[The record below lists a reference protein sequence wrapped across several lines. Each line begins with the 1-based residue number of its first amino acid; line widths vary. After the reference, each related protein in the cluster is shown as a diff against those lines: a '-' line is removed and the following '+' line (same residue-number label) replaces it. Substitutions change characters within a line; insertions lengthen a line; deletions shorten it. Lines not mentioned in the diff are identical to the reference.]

1 MQYSVDKIENMTKE
15 EIKVMLNEF
24 DEVLRD
30 KDTQIENLNNKIG
43 RQNDREIGLQ
53 KKINMLQAMIQGI
66 VDNEF

>member
-1 MQYSVDKIENMTKE
+1 MKYSVDEIETMTKD
-15 EIKVMLNEF
+15 EIKVMLNEI

-30 KDTQIENLNNKIG
+30 KDNQIENLNNRIE

-53 KKINMLQAMIQGI
+53 KKISMLQAMIQGI

>member
-1 MQYSVDKIENMTKE
+1 MKYSVDEIEVMTKD

-30 KDTQIENLNNKIG
+30 KDTQIENLNNRIE

-53 KKINMLQAMIQGI
+53 KKISMLQAMIQGI

>member
-1 MQYSVDKIENMTKE
+1 MKYSVDKIEVMTKD

-30 KDTQIENLNNKIG
+30 KDTQIENLNNRIE

-53 KKINMLQAMIQGI
+53 KKISMLQAMIQGI